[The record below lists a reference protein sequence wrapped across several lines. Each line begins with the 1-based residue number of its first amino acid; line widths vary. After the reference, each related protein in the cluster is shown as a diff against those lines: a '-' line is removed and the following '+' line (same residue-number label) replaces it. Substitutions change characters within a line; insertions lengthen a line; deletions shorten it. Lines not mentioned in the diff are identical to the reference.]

1 MLIIIA
7 FWGYLKHFDVRTI
20 LWCGCGNDIP
30 CTIFSKKHA
39 KLQDW
44 PNGTQN
50 HQFYK
55 NTLKLWKEET
65 TRFFF
70 YVKLSL
76 LNITHQPS
84 DIKVENSC
92 IEVPIPNS
100 WVFKNNEHVCKNL
113 RRTYLF
119 SWRKDVQVSC
129 KMLFFFFFLKNP
141 HVTKWTRSI
150 ITCQK
155 PTQILKLGLVCC
167 HLDKWRMICL
177 PFFQRLFHAFHQ
189 ILFTIFFFFF
199 RIVSLIFVWL
209 EQCLTCGFWHEWSK
223 DF

>member
-1 MLIIIA
+1 MFIIIA
-7 FWGYLKHFDVRTI
+7 FWGYLKHFEVSTI
-20 LWCGCGNDIP
+20 LWCVAVAM
-30 CTIFSKKHA
+30 IFLAQFFQKKHA

-84 DIKVENSC
+84 DIKVEKSC
-92 IEVPIPNS
+92 IEVPILNS

-113 RRTYLF
+113 RGTYLF
-119 SWRKDVQVSC
+119 FMKKRCSSVMQNA
-129 KMLFFFFFLKNP
+129 FFFWKT
-141 HVTKWTRSI
+141 HT
-150 ITCQK
+150 
-155 PTQILKLGLVCC
+155 
-167 HLDKWRMICL
+167 
-177 PFFQRLFHAFHQ
+177 
-189 ILFTIFFFFF
+189 
-199 RIVSLIFVWL
+199 WL
-209 EQCLTCGFWHEWSK
+209 NEPDPS
-223 DF
+223 